1 MKSSLSLRIY
11 LLLSG
16 TIFFLVGFLHL
27 LRLLYRWPV
36 DVDGYQMPFLLSYV
50 GFPVAT
56 GYAGWAVYLF
66 RSSRSAGR

>member
-16 TIFFLVGFLHL
+16 TVFLLVGILHL
-27 LRLLYRWPV
+27 VRLLYRWPV
-36 DVDGYQMPFLLSYV
+36 AVDGYQVPLLLSYV

-66 RSSRSAGR
+66 RSSPSADR